1 MLARTAYSG
10 CWDMEFVCGYSGSCF
25 RKADFESGVH
35 EEWVTKEKLSG
46 TAKAAEME
54 CCKQQADLVRWV
66 GAILISALVAE
77 GRNCLHGFSVVPEP
91 AAASVGLLG
100 LACMMMRRRRG

>member
-1 MLARTAYSG
+1 
-10 CWDMEFVCGYSGSCF
+10 MEFVCGYSGSCF
-25 RKADFESGVH
+25 HKVDFESGVH
-35 EEWVTKEKLSG
+35 EEWMTKEKLSG
-46 TAKAAEME
+46 TDKAAELE
-54 CCKQQADLVRWV
+54 CYKQRWV

-77 GRNCLHGFSVVPEP
+77 GRNCRHGFSVVPEP